1 MKRFIFNRVKS
12 IIPRISDTEL
22 LALRSGTTSIDRE
35 IFKGD
40 VKPRTFDKPRANVF
54 NMEKVDELIEKF
66 PEQYV
71 YPTDRH
77 NELFEYLGKN
87 GFFSFLIPEKYG
99 GNKCSVEELSNILT
113 YLTTA
118 NPSLGV
124 VVMVPNSLGP
134 SELLLKYGTPE
145 QKDKYL
151 PILASG
157 KYIPCFGLTGPN
169 NGSDATGS
177 IDSGVVKRRSNTDK
191 LDLVVSVNKRY
202 ITLAPVSNLVGLA
215 FNVQDIDGELPEGQ
229 KDGITVAL
237 LESDHPGLKQLYHHN
252 PLNTGFP
259 NGTVEGDL
267 KIPTNLVIGGEK
279 NIGRGWEMLMECLA
293 AGRGICLP
301 ATANASSKVSTIALI
316 QYAKHRKQFKLPL
329 IEMEGVQNKLVSMLF
344 NTWAIQS
351 SVWVTNKL
359 LDQGQKPAVISA
371 IMKEQTTERGRQV
384 LQDAMD
390 VYAGS
395 GICLGENNM
404 IEKFYKIAPVGIT
417 VEGSNTLT
425 KNLIIF
431 GQGLNKSHPYI
442 YSFFDAILRDNVDTF
457 MRHFQNIV
465 LHSLNM
471 YGKSIMRS
479 LYYETRLEAHTYH
492 FACLSNFVAL
502 KGGAI
507 KKEQSLSADM
517 AHILSNLYLAH
528 SIQFYE
534 DEHKVSDKMTKIFID
549 KLLDENEQCFR
560 NVINSFPIGV
570 RFFLNHMKGQKKETY
585 KENRIIIDEI
595 KSNNKIMDKLKENVY
610 LDDAMK
616 RLLDMDNL
624 DMKSQAYQKSYD
636 EMVSVGKTTN
646 PGKLED
652 VNIFQKEK
660 ALQESLVM
668 SSRYHFD

>member
-35 IFKGD
+35 IFKGI
-40 VKPRTFDKPRANVF
+40 VKPRSFDKPKDIVF
-54 NMEKVDELIEKF
+54 DRTKVDDLIEKF

-87 GFFSFLIPEKYG
+87 GFFSFLIPKQYG

-145 QKDKYL
+145 QKERYL
-151 PILASG
+151 PFLARG
-157 KYIPCFGLTGPN
+157 EYIPCFGLTGPN

-177 IDSGVVKRRSNTDK
+177 IDSGVVSRHPNSDNK

-215 FNVQDIDGELPEGQ
+215 FNVEDINGELPEGQ

-237 LESDHPGLKQLYHHN
+237 LESDHPGLKQMYHHN

-301 ATANASSKVSTIALI
+301 ATANASSKVSSIAVI

-329 IEMEGVQNKLVSMLF
+329 IEMEGVQNKLVNMLF
-344 NTWAIQS
+344 NTWVIQS

-359 LDQGQKPAVISA
+359 LDQGEKPAVISA
-371 IMKEQTTERGRQV
+371 IMKDQTTERGRQV

-390 VYAGS
+390 VYSGS

-442 YSFFDAILRDNVDTF
+442 YSIFDAILRDNVDTF

-465 LHSLNM
+465 FHSLDM
-471 YGKSIMRS
+471 YAQSIMHS
-479 LYYETRLEAHTYH
+479 MYYENRLSAHTYH

-534 DEHKVSDKMTKIFID
+534 DEHNVSNKMTKIFIE

-560 NVINSFPIGV
+560 NVINSFPMGV
-570 RFFLNHMKGQKKETY
+570 RLLLNHMKGQKKETY

-595 KSNNKIMDKLKENVY
+595 KKNPKIMDKLKENVY
-610 LDDAMK
+610 MDTALK
-616 RLLDMDNL
+616 RLIHMDTL
-624 DMKSQAYQKSYD
+624 EKGTYEYQKCYD
-636 EMVSVGKTTN
+636 EMISVGKTKN
-646 PGKLED
+646 PKD
-652 VNIFQKEK
+652 
-660 ALQESLVM
+660 
-668 SSRYHFD
+668 